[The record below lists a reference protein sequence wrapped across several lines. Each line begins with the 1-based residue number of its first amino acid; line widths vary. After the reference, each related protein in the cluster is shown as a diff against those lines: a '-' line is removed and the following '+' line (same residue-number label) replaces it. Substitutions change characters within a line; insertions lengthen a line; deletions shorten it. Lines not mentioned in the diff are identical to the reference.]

1 MHWPNCTR
9 ATLALLVT
17 AISNVCA
24 GAEPYPARPVRF
36 VVSSAPGGTQDAVA
50 RLIANQITGQIGQQV
65 VVDNRGGANGII
77 GCDIVARAAADGYTL
92 LYAAT
97 AFAIMPSVSKK
108 LPFDVVRDFVPIT
121 RVGVLEGALLLV
133 HPNLPVQNV
142 RELIELAK
150 GRSLTFGSPGVGNSL
165 HLMAELFNVSAGTR
179 MIHVPYKGA
188 GPSLNAL
195 LSSEIQMV
203 FIPPPVAIPYA
214 KSGRVRALGYS
225 GTRRL
230 AALPELPTIG
240 EAGLA
245 GFGMDLGWQA
255 LFAPAKTP
263 DAIVTRI
270 YAEVKRALEAPKL
283 RESLL
288 ASGYEPK
295 GESPEEFRKLFLE
308 DIRRYAE
315 LTRIARIEAE

>member
-1 MHWPNCTR
+1 MHR
-9 ATLALLVT
+9 TLILILSAL
-17 AISNVCA
+17 AIAEVCA
-24 GAEPYPARPVRF
+24 QDYPARPIRF

-50 RLIANQITGQIGQQV
+50 RLIANQVGGQIGQQV

-77 GCDIVARAAADGYTL
+77 GCDIVAHAAPDGYTL

-133 HPNLPVQNV
+133 HPNLPAQNV
-142 RELIELAK
+142 RELIDLAK
-150 GRSLTFGSPGVGNSL
+150 NRSLTFGSPGVGNSL
-165 HLMAELFNVSAGTR
+165 HLMAELFNVSAGTH

-203 FIPPPVAIPYA
+203 FIPPPVAIPYVKA
-214 KSGRVRALGYS
+214 GRVRALGYS

-230 AALPELPTIG
+230 AALPEMPTIA
-240 EAGLA
+240 EAGLT

-255 LFAPAKTP
+255 LFAPARTP
-263 DAIVTRI
+263 NAIVGRLYT
-270 YAEVKRALEAPKL
+270 EVKRALETPKL

-295 GESPEEFRKLFLE
+295 GETPEEFRKLFLQ

-315 LTRIARIEAE
+315 LTRVARIEAE

>member
-1 MHWPNCTR
+1 M
-9 ATLALLVT
+9 
-17 AISNVCA
+17 
-24 GAEPYPARPVRF
+24 
-36 VVSSAPGGTQDAVA
+36 A

-165 HLMAELFNVSAGTR
+165 HLMAELFNVSAGT
-179 MIHVPYKGA
+179 
-188 GPSLNAL
+188 LDDDD
-195 LSSEIQMV
+195 
-203 FIPPPVAIPYA
+203 
-214 KSGRVRALGYS
+214 
-225 GTRRL
+225 L
-230 AALPELPTIG
+230 A
-240 EAGLA
+240 
-245 GFGMDLGWQA
+245 
-255 LFAPAKTP
+255 
-263 DAIVTRI
+263 V
-270 YAEVKRALEAPKL
+270 
-283 RESLL
+283 
-288 ASGYEPK
+288 
-295 GESPEEFRKLFLE
+295 
-308 DIRRYAE
+308 
-315 LTRIARIEAE
+315 

>member
-1 MHWPNCTR
+1 MHR
-9 ATLALLVT
+9 TLILILSAL
-17 AISNVCA
+17 AIAEVCA
-24 GAEPYPARPVRF
+24 QDYPARPIRF

-50 RLIANQITGQIGQQV
+50 RLVANQVGGQIGKQV

-77 GCDIVARAAADGYTL
+77 GCDIVAHAAPDGYTL

-133 HPNLPVQNV
+133 HPNLPAQNV
-142 RELIELAK
+142 RELIDLAK
-150 GRSLTFGSPGVGNSL
+150 NRSLTFGSPGVGNSL
-165 HLMAELFNVSAGTR
+165 HLMAELFNVSAGTH

-195 LSSEIQMV
+195 LSSEIQMA
-203 FIPPPVAIPYA
+203 FIPPPVAIPYVKA
-214 KSGRVRALGYS
+214 GRVRALGYS

-230 AALPELPTIG
+230 AALPEMPTIA
-240 EAGLA
+240 EAGLT

-255 LFAPAKTP
+255 LFAPARTP
-263 DAIVTRI
+263 NAIVGRLYT
-270 YAEVKRALEAPKL
+270 EVKRALETPKL

-295 GESPEEFRKLFLE
+295 GETPEEFRRLFLQ
-308 DIRRYAE
+308 DIKRYAE
-315 LTRIARIEAE
+315 LTRVARIEAE

>member
-1 MHWPNCTR
+1 MHR
-9 ATLALLVT
+9 FLILILSALAI
-17 AISNVCA
+17 AEVCA
-24 GAEPYPARPVRF
+24 QDYPARPIRF

-50 RLIANQITGQIGQQV
+50 RLVANQVGGQIGQQV

-77 GCDIVARAAADGYTL
+77 GCDIVAHAAPDGYTL

-133 HPNLPVQNV
+133 HPNLPAQNV
-142 RELIELAK
+142 RELIDLAK
-150 GRSLTFGSPGVGNSL
+150 NRSLTFGSPGVGNSL
-165 HLMAELFNVSAGTR
+165 HLMAELFNVSAGTH

-203 FIPPPVAIPYA
+203 FIPPPVAIPYVKA
-214 KSGRVRALGYS
+214 GRVRALGYS

-230 AALPELPTIG
+230 AALPEMPTIA
-240 EAGLA
+240 EAGLT

-255 LFAPAKTP
+255 LFAPARTP
-263 DAIVTRI
+263 NAIVGRLYT
-270 YAEVKRALEAPKL
+270 EVKRALETPKL

-295 GESPEEFRKLFLE
+295 GETPEEFRKLFLQ
-308 DIRRYAE
+308 DIKRYAE
-315 LTRIARIEAE
+315 LTRVARIEAE